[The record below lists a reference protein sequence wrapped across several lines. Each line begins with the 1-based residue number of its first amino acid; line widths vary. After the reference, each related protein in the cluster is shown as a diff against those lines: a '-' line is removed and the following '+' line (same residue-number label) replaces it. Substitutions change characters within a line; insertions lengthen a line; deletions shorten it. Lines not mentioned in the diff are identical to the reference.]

1 MNCCHPE
8 RDPAGGP
15 AAADRSRA
23 GTHAGSHPIASVR
36 IPAGRFR
43 MGDAF
48 DEGYRTDG
56 EVPVHEVTVSGF
68 DIDVTTVT
76 NAAFA
81 AFVAATGHIT
91 DAERFGSSAVFAAAL
106 EADRPDVQSIRVP
119 GTPWWAEVPGARWD
133 RPFGPASVLDG
144 LDDHPVVHV
153 SHHDA
158 QAYCAWAGRRL
169 PTEAEW
175 EYAARGG
182 LDGARYPWGDE
193 HPNAAADPRC
203 NIFRGTFPDAPDDV
217 VGTLPVRSFTPNGY
231 GLFQAVGNVW
241 EWCADRFG
249 VRTYRTDSEAGPVAN
264 PIGPRRGGARVLR
277 GGSHLC
283 HDSYCFRYRVAARSH
298 NGPDASAGNIGFRTA
313 AAISGP

>member
-1 MNCCHPE
+1 M
-8 RDPAGGP
+8 
-15 AAADRSRA
+15 
-23 GTHAGSHPIASVR
+23 GTHRIDSVR

-56 EVPVHEVTVSGF
+56 EVPVHEVMVSGF

-81 AFVAATGHIT
+81 AFVADTGYVT
-91 DAERFGSSAVFAAAL
+91 DAERFGSSAVFASAVRSG
-106 EADRPDVQSIRVP
+106 DPDVRPARVP
-119 GTPWWAEVPGARWD
+119 GVPWWADVPGARWD
-133 RPFGPASVLDG
+133 RPFGPASTLDG
-144 LDDHPVVHV
+144 LGDHPVVHV

-158 QAYCAWAGRRL
+158 QAYCVWAGRRL

-182 LDGARYPWGDE
+182 LDGARFPWGDE
-193 HPNAAADPRC
+193 YPSAGDMRC

-217 VGTLPVRSFTPNGY
+217 VGTMPARSFAPNGY
-231 GLFQAVGNVW
+231 GLYQAVGNVW

-249 VRTYRTDSEAGPVAN
+249 VRTYRTDPTAAPVAD
-264 PIGPRRGGARVLR
+264 PTGARRGSARVLR
-277 GGSHLC
+277 GGSYLC
-283 HDSYCFRYRVAARSH
+283 HDSYCRRYRVAARSH

-313 AAISGP
+313 ATVSVT